1 MNQQFNNNY
10 NFKTRIKDYFINISL
25 DEEVISIVI
34 YNVTLLDNIRY
45 EIDLE
50 LDDMQNLSI
59 IFNNVNIVGIYNML
73 IYLIKQGKLNLEKQF
88 NDLILSFLIDDAGFQ
103 IQNNPLIQL
112 ILFGE
117 RDHNEYLF
125 YLTDEIQKLRNQSDG
140 LNNNSNTNNNTQ
152 NLNQFQIEQN
162 NQNVQNIQNINQYAQ
177 MNQNNISQ
185 TIQNNPNVEMNS
197 NDYFSKLNININN
210 NTQEL
215 VISKKLLDE
224 RIITHLNQYELSRLT
239 KLDLSYNKLIEI
251 KGIENSRFFN
261 LEEILLYNNNINNLA
276 YLSRANI
283 PKIKKIFLNGNEIK
297 NLSDLTHANFPQL
310 DILSLS
316 KNEIADIYSLKNCNF
331 PKLRVLLLDSNHIS
345 DISVFQYT
353 NFKLEKLG
361 LNDNKIVNLSVFEYG
376 NFGELKELYLYNNL
390 IENASPLGRANFEKL
405 EYLAINRNKIKSIN
419 FLENPSLK
427 KLRELYLYDNQFN
440 DLSVFNK
447 INLNLNKL
455 YIYGNTFDINN
466 NSGIIQSL
474 KNKIKEFHYRKN

>member
-73 IYLIKQGKLNLEKQF
+73 INLIKQGKLNLEKQF

-125 YLTDEIQKLRNQSDG
+125 YLTDEK
-140 LNNNSNTNNNTQ
+140 
-152 NLNQFQIEQN
+152 QN

-215 VISKKLLDE
+215 IISKKLLDE
-224 RIITHLNQYELSRLT
+224 RIIIHLNQYELSRLT

-405 EYLAINRNKIKSIN
+405 EYLAINRNKIKNIN